1 MSTVT
6 IYQRSDDAQGRA
18 TKAWLDER
26 GIPYRTINTTQV
38 PGMNYDLQDLG
49 FFAAHVVEVQTLVGV
64 SRFEDFQ
71 PALLEA
77 LCGAVAV

>member
-26 GIPYRTINTTQV
+26 GTPYETIDTTEH
-38 PGMNYDLQDLG
+38 PGMNHDLQALG
-49 FFAAHVVEVQTLVGV
+49 FFAAHVVEVQTLDGV
-64 SRFEDFQ
+64 SRFEGFK

-77 LCGAVAV
+77 LCGEKAA

>member
-1 MSTVT
+1 MIT
-6 IYQRSDDAQGRA
+6 ILERSDDAQGRA

-26 GIPYRTINTTQV
+26 RIPYRTIDTTQV

-49 FFAAHVVEVQTLVGV
+49 YFAPHVVEVQTLDGV
-64 SRFEDFQ
+64 SRFEDFK

-77 LCGAVAV
+77 LCGAVAA

>member
-1 MSTVT
+1 MIT

-26 GIPYRTINTTQV
+26 SIPYRTIDTTQV
-38 PGMNYDLQDLG
+38 PGMNQDLQRLG
-49 FFAAHVVEVQTLVGV
+49 FFTAHVVEVQTLDGV
-64 SRFEDFQ
+64 SRFEDFK